1 MLLSWELQGIKTE
14 AIKERVE
21 SEQDEGERLLMW
33 KQLQSW
39 LQRIIARE
47 GSSSLITFM
56 LQDHPQLMLKK
67 KTVSPFLKRVLVDT
81 TQQLQKYNMH
91 FHDYS
96 VNLFLTIDLVRVSG
110 SLSLLLGTEWITN
123 ENLLCSTGNSTQ
135 CSVVTYMG
143 RKFKKEWIY
152 VHIIADSLCC
162 LAETK
167 QHCKATIL

>member
-1 MLLSWELQGIKTE
+1 
-14 AIKERVE
+14 
-21 SEQDEGERLLMW
+21 
-33 KQLQSW
+33 
-39 LQRIIARE
+39 
-47 GSSSLITFM
+47 M

-96 VNLFLTIDLVRVSG
+96 VNLFLMIDLVRVSG

-135 CSVVTYMG
+135 CSVVTIMG
-143 RKFKKEWIY
+143 KKSKTEGI
-152 VHIIADSLCC
+152 
-162 LAETK
+162 K
-167 QHCKATIL
+167 